1 MNLSDNLKKIR
12 KDNNLSQEA
21 LAEKLGVSRQAV
33 SKWESGLAYPEMDK
47 VLQICNMFNLNID
60 ELLNQNIKE
69 VNNNKQYKTN
79 LNKYIDDF
87 LGFFTKTI
95 NMFSSMR
102 FKDIIKCIFEQLVL
116 FAVIAIIISIV
127 GSLLSSVIS
136 SLISFLPSNA
146 YNLLFGL
153 FSNIY
158 LLIMWAIGVVIIL
171 HVFKTRYLDYY
182 IIVDKDKENIE
193 EDKED
198 KEKIIEEEI
207 KVVDKKGKKYIER
220 KEEKVIIRDPKHSG
234 YRFISGL
241 IKIVLFFFKIFLLF
255 IGFSFCIS
263 LVFFAICF
271 VMSFLFMKTGLIFL
285 GMLLGDI
292 ACITVNVIILD
303 VIYSFI
309 VNRKV
314 SKSIVGFTFIGS
326 LVLFGIGIGMFAL
339 GFRDFKV
346 INEYNE
352 KYMTREEQTII
363 MENALFIET
372 YLDNIEYIES
382 DNNDIKIVYD
392 HIKNSNVIIDK
403 NENIYTIHSESYNNE
418 FEELK
423 NVLNNA
429 NDKVFVNPD
438 YLKVYVYTNKVN
450 IEKLKNNKKVYYE
463 RIRENEKNNM
473 ISELEKE
480 LNETKSRNNV
490 LINENTEKS
499 SKIEE
504 LEEKIKGNEEVI
516 SDLRSEVKNCNN

>member
-1 MNLSDNLKKIR
+1 
-12 KDNNLSQEA
+12 
-21 LAEKLGVSRQAV
+21 
-33 SKWESGLAYPEMDK
+33 
-47 VLQICNMFNLNID
+47 
-60 ELLNQNIKE
+60 
-69 VNNNKQYKTN
+69 
-79 LNKYIDDF
+79 
-87 LGFFTKTI
+87 
-95 NMFSSMR
+95 
-102 FKDIIKCIFEQLVL
+102 
-116 FAVIAIIISIV
+116 
-127 GSLLSSVIS
+127 
-136 SLISFLPSNA
+136 
-146 YNLLFGL
+146 
-153 FSNIY
+153 
-158 LLIMWAIGVVIIL
+158 
-171 HVFKTRYLDYY
+171 
-182 IIVDKDKENIE
+182 
-193 EDKED
+193 
-198 KEKIIEEEI
+198 
-207 KVVDKKGKKYIER
+207 
-220 KEEKVIIRDPKHSG
+220 
-234 YRFISGL
+234 
-241 IKIVLFFFKIFLLF
+241 
-255 IGFSFCIS
+255 
-263 LVFFAICF
+263 
-271 VMSFLFMKTGLIFL
+271 MKTGLIFL
-285 GMLLGDI
+285 GMLLGVI

-352 KYMTREEQTII
+352 KYMTREEKII
-363 MENALFIET
+363 NMENMLFIET
-372 YLDNIEYIES
+372 YWDNIEYIES

-423 NVLNNA
+423 NVLDNA
-429 NDKVFVNPD
+429 NDKVFVNPN
-438 YLKVYVYTNKVN
+438 YLKVYVYTNKDN

-480 LNETKSRNNV
+480 LKETKSRNNV

-516 SDLRSEVKNCNN
+516 SNLRSEVKDCNN